1 MIDHIL
7 QNWGSHLSD
16 VAGMPE
22 ITGNWGVVAGGN
34 RLLNEQLDYNREQLG
49 AMVAENAAKFN
60 NDQRAVYNA
69 VMESVNSN
77 TPKVFFLHSA
87 GGCGKPLC
95 VTPLLLQ
102 CVPKKRLH
110 FVLHHL
116 ELPHFFLTMG
126 VQLIPIPYSIT
137 RVRG

>member
-1 MIDHIL
+1 
-7 QNWGSHLSD
+7 
-16 VAGMPE
+16 MPE

-69 VMESVNSN
+69 VMESVNNN

-87 GGCGKPLC
+87 GGCGKTFVCNTIAAAVHAQEKIALC
-95 VTPLLLQ
+95 VASSGIASLLLDSG
-102 CVPKKRLH
+102 CTAHSRFH
-110 FVLHHL
+110 
-116 ELPHFFLTMG
+116 
-126 VQLIPIPYSIT
+126 IPLQINDTSVCNI
-137 RVRG
+137 